1 MLLNKKYISVKIS
14 ETRLKERNRG
24 LSFLFE
30 MSNFLSG
37 SMELEKILSGA
48 LAKVLAYLGLEAGRI
63 YLLDESETTFHLEVF
78 QGIEPTGLE
87 QMRVDEGFTGRAA
100 RTKSFI
106 AMHVTEL
113 ENNARTELLLSKGF
127 KIIICVPLIAMG
139 RVVGVMNMASRNII
153 SLDQEKI
160 DICTAAGNLIAI
172 ATNNARTYEDLKNKI
187 KVLKDKKD
195 MIKFFAYSIS
205 HDLKNPAIGIYGLTK
220 LLRKKYGNSLDEKGR
235 EYCNEILKAGELMVD
250 LVEKINAYIAA
261 KETALNLEI
270 VNIREIIRAMQKEFS
285 ERLKE
290 RDIKWIESDAFPEIV
305 ADRLSIF
312 RVFRNLVDN
321 ALNYGG
327 ESLSE
332 IRIDYEESDAFHIFS
347 ISDDGVGI
355 KGKNRE
361 KIFEIFQRDVSSKGI
376 AGSGLGLAIVKELV
390 ERHHGNVC
398 LADETESGTTFRI
411 AIAKLQEK
419 EKVRNRK
426 GALFLSR
433 GRLAQQVE
441 II

>member
-14 ETRLKERNRG
+14 ETRLKKRNRG

-37 SMELEKILSGA
+37 SMEMEKILSGA

-63 YLLDESETTFHLEVF
+63 YLLDESESTFHLEAF

-87 QMRVDEGFTGRAA
+87 QMRIDEGFTGRAA

-113 ENNARTELLLSKGF
+113 ENNERTVLLLSKGF
-127 KIIICVPLIAMG
+127 KIIICIPLIAMG
-139 RVVGVMNMASRNII
+139 NVVGVMNLASRHII

-172 ATNNARTYEDLKNKI
+172 ATNNARTYEDLKDKI

-195 MIKFFAYSIS
+195 MIKFFAYSVS
-205 HDLKNPAIGIYGLTK
+205 HDLKSPAIGIYGLTK
-220 LLRKKYGNSLDEKGR
+220 LLRKKCGNNLDEKGR
-235 EYCNEILKAGELMVD
+235 EYCNEILKAGELLVH
-250 LVEKINAYIAA
+250 LVEKINVYIAA
-261 KETALNLEI
+261 KETSLNLEI
-270 VNIREIIRAMQKEFS
+270 VNVKEITSAIQTEFS
-285 ERLKE
+285 EHLKK
-290 RDIKWIESDAFPEIV
+290 RKIRWIEPDFLPEIT
-305 ADRLSIF
+305 ADSLSLM

-321 ALNYGG
+321 ALKYGG
-327 ESLSE
+327 ESLSKIKIE
-332 IRIDYEESDAFHIFS
+332 YEENDAFHIFFL
-347 ISDDGVGI
+347 SDDGVGI

-361 KIFEIFQRDVSSKGI
+361 KIFEVFHRDETSKGV

-390 ERHHGNVC
+390 ARHHGNVC
-398 LADETESGTTFRI
+398 LADDTENGTTFRI

-419 EKVRNRK
+419 QSVRNKKSAR
-426 GALFLSR
+426 FLSG
-433 GRLAQQVE
+433 GRLARRG
-441 II
+441 